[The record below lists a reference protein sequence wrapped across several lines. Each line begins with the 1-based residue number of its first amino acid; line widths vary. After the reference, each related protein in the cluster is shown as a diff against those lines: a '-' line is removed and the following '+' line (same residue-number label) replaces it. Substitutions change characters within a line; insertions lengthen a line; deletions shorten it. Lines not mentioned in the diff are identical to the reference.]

1 MVHPRWSRV
10 KLLGEGLSWAPMIA
24 KCLLHSM
31 LALLVCAPLQAE
43 NWPAWR
49 GPTGLGISKEPED
62 AFPLEWGPEK
72 NVRWKVPLPGPGNS
86 TPIVWEGRIFITQAT
101 EGGKSRSTLCLDRAD
116 GKVLWRRDVE
126 YAEAEPTHE
135 DNPYCSASPATD
147 GKRVVVLHGS
157 AGACAYDLEGAELW
171 RYETGKLH
179 HIWGNASSPVLH
191 GSLCYLNCGPG
202 DRTFL
207 VALDVETGKKVWQV
221 DIPGGLSGGETS
233 TWTGSWSTPLVL
245 SRDGAPELLVSY
257 PHRLLAL
264 EPASGREI
272 WRAEGLG
279 RLVYTSPVFGD
290 GIVAALSGFMGPAI
304 AVKAGGGGDVT
315 STHRVWRHEKA
326 PQRIG
331 SGVPLD
337 GNLYI
342 VNEPGVAECLELRT
356 GNTLWRERLGS
367 TCWSSPVLIGSRLY
381 VPDMS
386 GDCFVFRASPARLD
400 LLGKS
405 SLGERTLSSFAVS
418 NGEILI
424 RTHRRLWCIAKS
436 PPR

>member
-1 MVHPRWSRV
+1 
-10 KLLGEGLSWAPMIA
+10 MIA
-24 KCLLHSM
+24 KCLLRSI
-31 LALLVCAPLQAE
+31 LSLVVCAPLQAE

-49 GPTGLGISKEPED
+49 GPTGLGISKEPEE

-101 EGGKSRSTLCLDRAD
+101 DAGKSRSTLCLDRAD
-116 GKVLWRRDVE
+116 GKILWRRAVE
-126 YAEAEPTHE
+126 HSEPEPTHE

-147 GKRVVVLHGS
+147 GKRVVVFHGS
-157 AGACAYDLEGAELW
+157 AGARSYDLEGAELW
-171 RYETGKLH
+171 RYDTGKLH

-191 GSLCYLNCGPG
+191 GNLCFLNCGPG

-207 VALDVETGKKVWQV
+207 VALDLETGKKVWQV
-221 DIPGGLSGGETS
+221 DIPGGLSGGESS

-245 SRDGAPELLVSY
+245 SPTGAPELAVSY
-257 PHRLLAL
+257 PGRLLAF
-264 EPASGREI
+264 EPGSGKEI
-272 WRAEGLG
+272 WHAEGLG
-279 RLVYTSPVFGD
+279 RLVYTSPVFAD
-290 GIVAALSGFMGPAI
+290 GIVASLSGFGGPAI
-304 AVKAGGGGDVT
+304 AVKAGGNGDVT
-315 STHRVWRHEKA
+315 STHRLWRHEKA
-326 PQRIG
+326 QQRIG
-331 SGVPLD
+331 SGVTVN

-356 GNTLWRERLGS
+356 GSTLWRERLGS

-386 GDCFVFRASPARLD
+386 GDCFVFRASPAKLE
-400 LLGKS
+400 LLAKS

-424 RTHRRLWCIAKS
+424 RTHRRLWCIAKP